1 MRYLSTASVCF
12 LCLCSTSAKG
22 QQDHPNLSGKWQI
35 NAGRSTLRSGKPAVA
50 SLTIEQKATSIHI
63 ISTMNGEGKE
73 SVVDFTCT
81 TDGKDCDVRGEKISL
96 WYSGPSLVEMEIGK
110 DTTTKS
116 TIKIDE
122 DGKSITID
130 VAHITPTAEADRVV
144 LEKK

>member
-12 LCLCSTSAKG
+12 LCLCFASANG